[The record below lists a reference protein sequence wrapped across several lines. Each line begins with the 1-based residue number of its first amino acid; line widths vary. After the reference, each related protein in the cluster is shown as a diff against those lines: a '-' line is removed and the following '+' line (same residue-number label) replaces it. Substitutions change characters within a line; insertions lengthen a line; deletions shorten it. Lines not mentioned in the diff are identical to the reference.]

1 MIQKLIIMLKLWRI
15 IINISHAKHL
25 KIDKWRILH
34 VACIQQEF
42 GIGVCQKM
50 QKRKLEA
57 ALHSLNSIKPRWVF
71 PGQLMDEVCKKA
83 SPFKISHTYPTM
95 MKLSTV
101 RTYLKKF
108 QKHINQVTHPSSFGE
123 RSYSYERSYHNL
135 NFIRVWPENFFFEGC
150 SWFRLSKALDMILNF
165 DTSMAKVLKIKVRK
179 FFWLIRT
186 FVEGTVE
193 RLVEVFLTPPLPAT
207 PYPSSFSEYG

>member
-1 MIQKLIIMLKLWRI
+1 
-15 IINISHAKHL
+15 
-25 KIDKWRILH
+25 
-34 VACIQQEF
+34 
-42 GIGVCQKM
+42 M

-108 QKHINQVTHPSSFGE
+108 QKYINQVTHPSSFGE

-193 RLVEVFLTPPLPAT
+193 RLVEVFLNPPLPAT